1 MPEDDIRKPL
11 FDLATATILDAQDR
25 PVADRIFTTS
35 DTLPA
40 ENLTDGFGNN
50 SVIEISFDKFSDG
63 RGFTHA
69 RRIRESG
76 FSGWLVASGHVIA
89 DQADYLR
96 RCGFSHA
103 AISQT
108 RIDDWQGALSAIST
122 HFQHMTQSPR
132 SRMTSPAMH
141 PKFSNN

>member
-25 PVADRIFTTS
+25 PVADRKLTTS
-35 DTLPA
+35 DMLSA
-40 ENLTDGFGNN
+40 ENLTNGFGSN

-103 AISQT
+103 EISQSK
-108 RIDDWQGALSAIST
+108 IGDWQGALSAIPA

-132 SRMTSPAMH
+132 SRLV
-141 PKFSNN
+141 

>member
-11 FDLATATILDAQDR
+11 FDLATATISDAQDR

-35 DTLPA
+35 DKLPT
-40 ENLTDGFGNN
+40 ENLTNGFGSN

-103 AISQT
+103 ATSQT
-108 RIDDWQGALSAIST
+108 RIDDWQGALSAIPA
-122 HFQHMTQSPR
+122 HFQYMTQSPR
-132 SRMTSPAMH
+132 SRMV
-141 PKFSNN
+141 

>member
-25 PVADRIFTTS
+25 PVADRIFATS

-40 ENLTDGFGNN
+40 EDMTNGFGSN

-63 RGFTHA
+63 RGFTQA

-103 AISQT
+103 EISQSK
-108 RIDDWQGALSAIST
+108 IDDWQAALSAIPA

-132 SRMTSPAMH
+132 SRMV
-141 PKFSNN
+141 

>member
-11 FDLATATILDAQDR
+11 FDLATAIILDAQDR
-25 PVADRIFTTS
+25 PVADRIFATS
-35 DTLPA
+35 NMLSA
-40 ENLTDGFGNN
+40 ENLTGGFGSN

-103 AISQT
+103 EISYSK
-108 RIDDWQGALSAIST
+108 IDDWQGALSAIPT

-132 SRMTSPAMH
+132 SRMA
-141 PKFSNN
+141 

>member
-1 MPEDDIRKPL
+1 MPEDDIRKLL

-25 PVADRIFTTS
+25 PVADCIFTTS

-40 ENLTDGFGNN
+40 ENLTNGFGSN

-63 RGFTHA
+63 RGFSYA

-76 FSGWLVASGHVIA
+76 FAGRLVASGHVIA

-103 AISQT
+103 NIST
-108 RIDDWQGALSAIST
+108 SKTDDWHAALSAIPAR
-122 HFQHMTQSPR
+122 FQHMD
-132 SRMTSPAMH
+132 TSPSSRITKSA
-141 PKFSNN
+141 

>member
-25 PVADRIFTTS
+25 PVADRKLTTS
-35 DTLPA
+35 DMLSA
-40 ENLTDGFGNN
+40 ENLTNGFGSN

-103 AISQT
+103 EIPQSK
-108 RIDDWQGALSAIST
+108 IGDWQGALSAIPA

-132 SRMTSPAMH
+132 SRLV
-141 PKFSNN
+141 

>member
-1 MPEDDIRKPL
+1 MPEDDICKPL

-35 DTLPA
+35 DKLPA
-40 ENLTDGFGNN
+40 ENLTNGFGSN

-103 AISQT
+103 EIPQSK
-108 RIDDWQGALSAIST
+108 IGDWQGALSAIPA

-132 SRMTSPAMH
+132 SRLV
-141 PKFSNN
+141 

>member
-1 MPEDDIRKPL
+1 MPEDDICKPL

-35 DTLPA
+35 DKLPA
-40 ENLTDGFGNN
+40 ENLTNGFGSN

-63 RGFTHA
+63 RGFTQA

-103 AISQT
+103 EIPQSK
-108 RIDDWQGALSAIST
+108 IGDWQGALSAIPA

-132 SRMTSPAMH
+132 SRLV
-141 PKFSNN
+141 

>member
-11 FDLATATILDAQDR
+11 FEFATAIILDAQAR
-25 PVADRIFTTS
+25 PVADCIFTTS
-35 DTLPA
+35 DTLPG
-40 ENLTDGFGNN
+40 ENMTDSFGTY

-89 DQADYLR
+89 DQAEYLR

-103 AISQT
+103 EISQSK
-108 RIDDWQGALSAIST
+108 IEDWQSALSAIPA
-122 HFQHMTQSPR
+122 HFQHMIQSPR
-132 SRMTSPAMH
+132 SRMI
-141 PKFSNN
+141 

>member
-1 MPEDDIRKPL
+1 MPEDDIRKTL
-11 FDLATATILDAQDR
+11 FDLTTATVLDAQDR
-25 PVADRIFTTS
+25 RDAEFIFATS

-40 ENLTDGFGNN
+40 EDMTAGLGTNG
-50 SVIEISFDKFSDG
+50 VIEISCDKFSDG

-103 AISQT
+103 EIPQSK
-108 RIDDWQGALSAIST
+108 IGDWQDALSAIAT
-122 HFQHMTQSPR
+122 HFQHMERSPR
-132 SRMTSPAMH
+132 SRSAVG
-141 PKFSNN
+141 